1 VPPRRRP
8 PTDSKPKTRLKRT
21 RGTPFRP
28 DAIPEPT
35 FEKAFAIAYIASGEN
50 GTRAYL
56 ELKPD
61 VKRTTAAVE
70 ASKLLRDP
78 NVRRLVEDER
88 SERFAKLEMQAD
100 EAVALISLSARAD
113 IGDAYDEAGNLLP
126 VHTWP
131 VSLRLAVKGI
141 KPGPFG
147 DTITLHDGLRAR
159 ELMAQIQGRLKNTL
173 ELKFDHAKYLG
184 DAPPEE

>member
-1 VPPRRRP
+1 MPPRRP
-8 PTDSKPKTRLKRT
+8 KPTPKKPTHPRKPRT
-21 RGTPFRP
+21 R
-28 DAIPEPT
+28 APEL
-35 FEKAFAIAYIASGEN
+35 EEAFALAYIAN
-50 GTRAYL
+50 GGNATKAYL
-56 ELKPD
+56 EIKPD
-61 VKRTTAAVE
+61 VQRTTAAVE
-70 ASKLLRDP
+70 GSRLLRNP
-78 NVRRLVEDER
+78 KVRRLVDDAR
-88 SERFAKLEMQAD
+88 AERFAVLEMEAD

-126 VHTWP
+126 VWQWP
-131 VSLRLAVKGI
+131 DVLRLAVKGI

-147 DTITLHDGLRAR
+147 DTITLHDGLKAR